1 MRVREILYIK
11 GDKVVAVRP
20 QSTIAEVIGIL
31 ACERIGSVLV
41 TSDDGTLM
49 GIISERDIT
58 YGYCQ
63 YEGALPKKRAG
74 ELMTRSVVTCRP
86 QHGIDDVM
94 KLMNSHGVRHLP
106 VVDDGELVGMVSARD
121 VMKCRMAL
129 LETNIEAMKRAE
141 QELLRAK
148 EDAEIANRAKS
159 DFLANMS
166 HELRTPLN
174 AILGFSGIVQNESF
188 GPIGN
193 PKYRGYITDI
203 HESGRH
209 LLALVD
215 DLLDF
220 SRIEA
225 RRHKLDEEQI
235 DVPKVIR
242 SCLTLVKERAQEG
255 GVKIVSEVP
264 EELPALF
271 ADKRNIKQILTNLL
285 SNAVKF
291 TSSGGGVTV
300 RAWVHADDGYVFQ
313 VADTGIGIALEDIP
327 KALSPFAQVDGSLNR
342 KYEGAGLGLPLA
354 KSLVELHGGSL
365 DLQSQVGVG
374 TTVTVRF
381 PAERIVA
388 PELDAAHSPAA

>member
-1 MRVREILYIK
+1 MRVREILKIK
-11 GDKVVAVRP
+11 GEKVVAVGLP
-20 QSTIAEVIGIL
+20 STIAEVIETM
-31 ACERIGSVLV
+31 ASECIGSVLV
-41 TSDDGTLM
+41 QSDEGTLV
-49 GIISERDIT
+49 GIISERDVA
-58 YGYCQ
+58 YGIAKYG
-63 YEGALPKKRAG
+63 ETLHKMRASD
-74 ELMTRSVVTCRP
+74 LMTQSVVTCQTR
-86 QHGIDDVM
+86 HGIDDVM

-106 VVDDGELVGMVSARD
+106 VVEDGELVGIVSARD
-121 VMKCRMAL
+121 IMKSRMAL
-129 LETNIEAMKRAE
+129 LEANIEAMKRAE
-141 QELLRAK
+141 QEILRAK

-159 DFLANMS
+159 EFLANMS

-174 AILGFSGIVQNESF
+174 AILGFSGIIREETH
-188 GPIGN
+188 GPVGS
-193 PKYRGYITDI
+193 PKYRDYITDI

-242 SCLTLVKERAQEG
+242 SCLVLVAERAREG
-255 GVKIVSEVP
+255 GVKIESEVP

-291 TSSGGGVTV
+291 TSSGGGVTL
-300 RAWVHADDGYVFQ
+300 RAWVHANDGYVFQ

-327 KALSPFAQVDGSLNR
+327 KALSPFEQIDGRLNR
-342 KYEGAGLGLPLA
+342 RYEGAGLGLPLT

-381 PAERIVA
+381 PVERIDTH
-388 PELDAAHSPAA
+388 ELDAAQSPAA

>member
-1 MRVREILYIK
+1 
-11 GDKVVAVRP
+11 
-20 QSTIAEVIGIL
+20 
-31 ACERIGSVLV
+31 
-41 TSDDGTLM
+41 
-49 GIISERDIT
+49 
-58 YGYCQ
+58 
-63 YEGALPKKRAG
+63 
-74 ELMTRSVVTCRP
+74 
-86 QHGIDDVM
+86 
-94 KLMNSHGVRHLP
+94 
-106 VVDDGELVGMVSARD
+106 LVGIVSARV
-121 VMKCRMAL
+121 VMKSRMAL

-159 DFLANMS
+159 EFLANMS

-193 PKYRGYITDI
+193 PKYREYITDI

-225 RRHKLDEEQI
+225 RRHKLYEEQI

-285 SNAVKF
+285 SNALKF
-291 TSSGGGVTV
+291 TSSGGGVTI
-300 RAWVHADDGYVFQ
+300 RAWVHATDGYVFQ

-327 KALSPFAQVDGSLNR
+327 KALSPFEQIDGSLNR
-342 KYEGAGLGLPLA
+342 KYEGAGLGLPLT

>member
-1 MRVREILYIK
+1 MRVQEILYIK

-58 YGYCQ
+58 YGFCQ

-106 VVDDGELVGMVSARD
+106 VVDDGELVGIVSARD
-121 VMKCRMAL
+121 VMKSRMAL

-148 EDAEIANRAKS
+148 DDAEIANRAKS
-159 DFLANMS
+159 EFLANMS

-225 RRHKLDEEQI
+225 RRHKLYEEQI

-291 TSSGGGVTV
+291 TSSGGGVTI

-327 KALSPFAQVDGSLNR
+327 KALSPFEQIDGSLNR
-342 KYEGAGLGLPLA
+342 KYEGAGLGLPLTE
-354 KSLVELHGGSL
+354 SLVELHGGSL
-365 DLQSQVGVG
+365 DLQSQVGIG

>member
-1 MRVREILYIK
+1 
-11 GDKVVAVRP
+11 
-20 QSTIAEVIGIL
+20 
-31 ACERIGSVLV
+31 
-41 TSDDGTLM
+41 M
-49 GIISERDIT
+49 GIISERDIA
-58 YGYCQ
+58 YGFCQ
-63 YEGALPKKRAG
+63 YGGALPKKRAG

-106 VVDDGELVGMVSARD
+106 VVDDGELVGIVSARD
-121 VMKCRMAL
+121 VMKSRMAL

-159 DFLANMS
+159 EFLANMS

-193 PKYRGYITDI
+193 PKYREYITDI

-235 DVPKVIR
+235 D
-242 SCLTLVKERAQEG
+242 
-255 GVKIVSEVP
+255 
-264 EELPALF
+264 
-271 ADKRNIKQILTNLL
+271 
-285 SNAVKF
+285 
-291 TSSGGGVTV
+291 
-300 RAWVHADDGYVFQ
+300 
-313 VADTGIGIALEDIP
+313 
-327 KALSPFAQVDGSLNR
+327 GSLNR
-342 KYEGAGLGLPLA
+342 KYEGAGLGLPLT

-374 TTVTVRF
+374 TTVTLRF

>member
-1 MRVREILYIK
+1 MRVREILEIK
-11 GDKVVAVRP
+11 GEKIVAVGP
-20 QSTIAEVIGIL
+20 QSTTAVVTETMVSE
-31 ACERIGSVLV
+31 CIGSVLV
-41 TSDDGTLM
+41 RSDEGALA
-49 GIISERDIT
+49 GIISERDIA
-58 YGYCQ
+58 YGIAKYG
-63 YEGALPKKRAG
+63 EALHKMLAS
-74 ELMTRSVVTCRP
+74 ELMMRSVVTCRLE
-86 QHGIDDVM
+86 HGIDDVM
-94 KLMNSHGVRHLP
+94 RLMSSNSVRHLP
-106 VVDDGELVGMVSARD
+106 VVDDGKLLGIVSARD
-121 VMKCRMAL
+121 VLKFRIEL
-129 LETNIEAMKRAE
+129 LEANVEAMERAE
-141 QELLRAK
+141 REILQAK

-159 DFLANMS
+159 EFLANMS

-174 AILGFSGIVQNESF
+174 AILGFSGIIQNESF
-188 GPIGN
+188 GPIGS

-225 RRHKLDEEQI
+225 RKHKLDEEQI
-235 DVPKVIR
+235 DVREVIR
-242 SCLTLVKERAQEG
+242 SCLTLVKGHAQEG
-255 GVKIVSEVP
+255 GVKIESEVP
-264 EELPALF
+264 EKLPDLF
-271 ADKRNIKQILTNLL
+271 ADKRNIKQILINLL

-291 TSSGGGVTV
+291 TSAGGGVTI
-300 RAWVHADDGYVFQ
+300 RAWVHANDGYVFQ
-313 VADTGIGIALEDIP
+313 VADSGIGIALEDIP
-327 KALSPFAQVDGSLNR
+327 KALSPFEQIDGSLNR

-388 PELDAAHSPAA
+388 PELEAAHSPAA

>member
-1 MRVREILYIK
+1 MRVREILNIK

-49 GIISERDIT
+49 GIISERDLA
-58 YGYCQ
+58 YGFCQ

-94 KLMNSHGVRHLP
+94 KLMNSHGIRHLP
-106 VVDDGELVGMVSARD
+106 VVDDGELVGIVSARD
-121 VMKCRMAL
+121 VMKSRMAL

-159 DFLANMS
+159 EFLANMS

-193 PKYRGYITDI
+193 PKYREYITDI

-242 SCLTLVKERAQEG
+242 SCLTLMKERAQEG

-313 VADTGIGIALEDIP
+313 VADTGIGIALDDIP

-388 PELDAAHSPAA
+388 PQLDAAHSPAA